1 MYEKPIQILLSS
13 DIILSLPSPK
23 VNKCKIGIPLIPLIF
38 PYYNYFK
45 EFVWK
50 TIQIPYFTV

>member
-1 MYEKPIQILLSS
+1 MYEKPIQMLFSS
-13 DIILSLPSPK
+13 VIILSLPSPK
-23 VNKCKIGIPLIPLIF
+23 VNKCKIGISLIPLIF
-38 PYYNYFK
+38 PYYTYFK

>member
-1 MYEKPIQILLSS
+1 MYEKPIQMLFSS
-13 DIILSLPSPK
+13 VIILSLPSPK
-23 VNKCKIGIPLIPLIF
+23 VNIGIPLIPFIF
-38 PYYNYFK
+38 PYYTYFK